1 MQKSTKIW
9 FASPQHIVVGE
20 AIGRAPAVPF
30 GTGPPA
36 PRMTRERSLESAPVD
51 FGTSRNTVPPPN
63 PGRGGGAWLGI
74 PFRTRRLNLAGW
86 LRRKFCGGGGGDT
99 SPPSHLC
106 TDPLPPPPCERG
118 GCCPLNKAQYSAKPS
133 VATRRKLNQRD
144 THTKQ
149 RKKHPKN
156 TEKKK
161 KQNKQTNKPN
171 TQAKNP
177 GEHKKKQTPVFRKT
191 HRKQNR

>member
-1 MQKSTKIW
+1 MVCIPPTHRGGGSHWKSTRCAIRHGATCPQNDPREVTGKCAGRFW
-9 FASPQHIVVGE
+9 DQPQHS
-20 AIGRAPAVPF
+20 
-30 GTGPPA
+30 PP
-36 PRMTRERSLESAPVD
+36 
-51 FGTSRNTVPPPN
+51 PPPN

-171 TQAKNP
+171 TQAKKP
-177 GEHKKKQTPVFRKT
+177 RRTQKKTNTCFSKNAQETK
-191 HRKQNR
+191 